1 MDLCFGSMRTRQSY
15 CSFHLACPAVPH
27 VVTNKLF
34 VVIFRFF
41 PPSLTLVLY
50 FFKFYICIFT
60 LYIFIIFINGNNNR
74 FTSSRICAIVNA
86 LYPLINY
93 CIVSEVYPT
102 LTLNLNLTLIIY
114 IYIYIYIYISI
125 YNMLGITC
133 NNNMMLGSYLVM
145 FL

>member
-1 MDLCFGSMRTRQSY
+1 MNFFDMIDKQIFENLTLLKGQTIGCFGSVLWINAHASIVLLV
-15 CSFHLACPAVPH
+15 HLACPAVPH

-102 LTLNLNLTLIIY
+102 LILNLNLTLIIY
-114 IYIYIYIYISI
+114 IYIYIYI
-125 YNMLGITC
+125 
-133 NNNMMLGSYLVM
+133 
-145 FL
+145 